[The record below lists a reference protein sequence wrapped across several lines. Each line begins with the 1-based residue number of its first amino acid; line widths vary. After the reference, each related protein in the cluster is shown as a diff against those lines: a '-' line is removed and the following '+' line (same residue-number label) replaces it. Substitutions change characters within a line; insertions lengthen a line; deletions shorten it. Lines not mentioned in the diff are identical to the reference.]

1 MYRAER
7 YQHPQNVVLADID
20 ALGAA
25 RQGAGSPR
33 EGLGSMDLD
42 EHRARVIL
50 ESTLAAWSN
59 ADIDALVSHFVDDM
73 TYFCNT
79 GGPDGGPLTIVGK
92 RTYREMLQQIVDV
105 AESVCV
111 SEYFRFANGVGRA
124 KIECYIR
131 HKTTRHTLVGSYRQL
146 ITYRGDRIERMEEFH
161 DAAKMIAFWQM
172 ISGEAAIEKA
182 LLAD

>member
-1 MYRAER
+1 
-7 YQHPQNVVLADID
+7 
-20 ALGAA
+20 
-25 RQGAGSPR
+25 
-33 EGLGSMDLD
+33 MDLD

-50 ESTLAAWSN
+50 EATHAAWSN
-59 ADIDALVSHFVDDM
+59 GDVEAVTRYFTDDL

-79 GGPDGGPLTIVGK
+79 GGPDGGPLTILGK
-92 RTYREMLQQIVDV
+92 KAYREMLQQIVDV
-105 AESVCV
+105 AESVSV
-111 SEYFRFANGVGRA
+111 SEYFRFSNGIGRA

-161 DAAKMIAFWQM
+161 DAAKMIAFWRM

-182 LLAD
+182 LLAE

>member
-1 MYRAER
+1 M
-7 YQHPQNVVLADID
+7 Q
-20 ALGAA
+20 
-25 RQGAGSPR
+25 
-33 EGLGSMDLD
+33 LD

-50 ESTLAAWSN
+50 DATLAAWSN
-59 ADIDALVSHFVDDM
+59 GDVDSLVGHFVDDL

-79 GGPDGGPLTIVGK
+79 GAPDGGPLTIVGK
-92 RTYREMLQQIVDV
+92 TAYRATLQQILDV
-105 AESVCV
+105 SESVCV
-111 SEYFRFANGVGRA
+111 AEYFRFAEGVGRA

-146 ITYRGDRIERMEEFH
+146 ITYRGDKVERLEEFH

-182 LLAD
+182 LLSE